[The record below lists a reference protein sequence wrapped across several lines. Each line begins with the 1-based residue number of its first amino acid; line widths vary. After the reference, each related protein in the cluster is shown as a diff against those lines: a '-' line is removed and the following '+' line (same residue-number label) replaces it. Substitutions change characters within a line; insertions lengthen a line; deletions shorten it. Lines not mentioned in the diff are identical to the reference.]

1 MNPAE
6 RYMSLALSEAEKAWG
21 LTTPNPM
28 VGAVAVKDGE
38 VIGKGYHHR
47 AGCPHAERELLAE
60 CGDALRGADVYVTLE
75 PCSTVGRTPACT
87 EELISAGVKR
97 VIVGCEDPNPRH
109 RGRGLE
115 ILRAAGIEVESGV
128 LEKECRELNR
138 AFFKWITTNRP
149 FVLLKMAMTLDGK
162 IADSTGE
169 SKWITGELARSR
181 VQYLRRWADAVMI
194 TGGTL
199 RRDKARLTV
208 REPADWPKKLHRI
221 IATESMSSD
230 ELRRYFPDDPDVR
243 TACIG
248 GRADWD
254 RLLTELGSSGI
265 TALLLEGGGELAGS
279 ALESGIVDAVEF
291 HIAPK
296 LLCGRGSIPV
306 TGGENR
312 PLSEV
317 LKLKNIS
324 IERLGEDVLYRG
336 DVERG

>member
-87 EELISAGVKR
+87 EGLISAGVKR

-221 IATESMSSD
+221 IATERMSSD
-230 ELRRYFPDDPDVR
+230 ELRSYFPDDPDVR

-336 DVERG
+336 DVE

>member
-1 MNPAE
+1 M
-6 RYMSLALSEAEKAWG
+6 
-21 LTTPNPM
+21 
-28 VGAVAVKDGE
+28 
-38 VIGKGYHHR
+38 
-47 AGCPHAERELLAE
+47 
-60 CGDALRGADVYVTLE
+60 
-75 PCSTVGRTPACT
+75 
-87 EELISAGVKR
+87 
-97 VIVGCEDPNPRH
+97 
-109 RGRGLE
+109 
-115 ILRAAGIEVESGV
+115 RAAGIEVESGE

-221 IATESMSSD
+221 IATERMSSD
-230 ELRRYFPDDPDVR
+230 ELRSYFPDDPDVR

-254 RLLTELGSSGI
+254 RLLTELGASGI